1 MAYKRGDI
9 VVNYPFGK
17 RSEII
22 KQNITKNEK
31 NVLTNVDCSDNI
43 DFAVAEK
50 QRKNGWKVRVFL
62 TAVL

>member
-1 MAYKRGDI
+1 MSWTWGFRRQNIRNK
-9 VVNYPFGK
+9 
-17 RSEII
+17 I
-22 KQNITKNEK
+22 KITKNEK

>member
-31 NVLTNVDCSDNI
+31 NTISYKNRGM
-43 DFAVAEK
+43 DFE
-50 QRKNGWKVRVFL
+50 NDINM
-62 TAVL
+62 

>member
-1 MAYKRGDI
+1 MSWTWGCRRQNIRNK
-9 VVNYPFGK
+9 
-17 RSEII
+17 I
-22 KQNITKNEK
+22 KITKNEK

-50 QRKNGWKVRVFL
+50 KRKNGWKVRVFL

>member
-1 MAYKRGDI
+1 MSWTWGCRRQNIRNK
-9 VVNYPFGK
+9 
-17 RSEII
+17 I
-22 KQNITKNEK
+22 KITKNEK

-50 QRKNGWKVRVFL
+50 QRKNGWEVRIFL